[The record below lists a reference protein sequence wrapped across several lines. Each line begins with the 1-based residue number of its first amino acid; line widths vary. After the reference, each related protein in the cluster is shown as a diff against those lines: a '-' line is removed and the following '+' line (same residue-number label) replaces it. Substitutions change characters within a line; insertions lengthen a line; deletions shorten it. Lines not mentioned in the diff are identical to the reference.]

1 MRQLAIDTSS
11 RACSIALIE
20 DGAVIVERHELL
32 GRGHAE
38 RLIPW
43 ISNLPD
49 GGRADEIIVGCGPGS
64 FTGVRVGISA
74 AKGLGLGW
82 RVPVRGVGSLALVAA
97 SRDEP
102 ELLVAMEAGHGE
114 LFVQQ
119 FEGTPRDAVENPAS
133 LAPAE
138 AVRRFPTFVVIGSGA
153 TQLVD
158 LRGWGEAHPAE
169 PKASAVALL
178 PPRSIQ
184 QDVRPYY
191 GRAADAR
198 PMQR

>member
-20 DGAVIVERHELL
+20 DGSIVVERHELL

-43 ISNLPD
+43 IAELPG
-49 GGRADEIIVGCGPGS
+49 GGRADEIVVGCGPGS

-74 AKGLGLGW
+74 AMGLGLGW

-97 SRDEP
+97 SRSEP
-102 ELLVAMEAGHGE
+102 VFLVAMEAGHGE

-119 FEGTPRDAVENPAS
+119 FEGPERSGGEAPVS
-133 LAPAE
+133 LSPEE
-138 AVRRFPTFVVIGSGA
+138 AGRRFSAHIVVGSGSA
-153 TQLVD
+153 HLVTA
-158 LRGWGEAHPAE
+158 RGWGEAHPAE
-169 PKASAVALL
+169 PRASALVEVPAGWIEE
-178 PPRSIQ
+178 RA
-184 QDVRPYY
+184 RPFY
-191 GRAADAR
+191 GRLADAR
-198 PMQR
+198 PMQQ